1 MMGAVDREAQSV
13 TRPRNLWSSLAVQAA
28 AFAYMAVCVSLLW
41 KNNLLLLGAMSAE
54 CVVVLGLWHDRLDL
68 SFFLVIGVLGTLAE
82 LLFVHSGAWQYAN
95 PTVLGMPVWF
105 PVAFG
110 TTGLI
115 GGRMA
120 RTLAALWEGAR
131 RSQT

>member
-1 MMGAVDREAQSV
+1 MDREAQSMN
-13 TRPRNLWSSLAVQAA
+13 RRRSLWGDLAVQFA
-28 AFAYMAVCVSLLW
+28 AFVYMAVCVSLLW
-41 KNNLLLLGAMSAE
+41 RNNLLLLGAMSAE
-54 CVVVLGLWHDRLDL
+54 CVVVLALWHDRLDL

-82 LLFVHSGAWQYAN
+82 ALFVYSGVWRYAN
-95 PTVLGMPVWF
+95 PSVLGVPVWF

-120 RTLAALWEGAR
+120 RTLAALWGEVR
-131 RSQT
+131 RSST